1 MEPAPQPR
9 ATATGPGASP
19 RRFRSAR
26 PSHGARAGRWGAP
39 RLGLAAPHVPGPQPL
54 RTTRER
60 GRAEAPCARRLRHR
74 RTPGTRGSPARGHGS
89 AGRPAARSPQQPR
102 ASAERVREAAAEVAE
117 GAPPLAPA
125 AAAPLRQS
133 RRVPAAAA
141 AAAARAPRAPGTG
154 FPGWAGPPPLAHL
167 PAGRGA
173 VLPAPPGIP
182 SRLAHGSLCA
192 AGGADPLRQTRASSQ
207 NERHLDRGGLGG
219 RRTLGLIAK

>member
-1 MEPAPQPR
+1 MGPAPAAGGR
-9 ATATGPGASP
+9 LGSASRLRTSRGPGRCGP
-19 RRFRSAR
+19 RGSA
-26 PSHGARAGRWGAP
+26 AAP
-39 RLGLAAPHVPGPQPL
+39 RLPVRGASGTDGRP
-54 RTTRER
+54 
-60 GRAEAPCARRLRHR
+60 GRAARR
-74 RTPGTRGSPARGHGS
+74 PAGTLGWP
-89 AGRPAARSPQQPR
+89 ARSPRQPR

-117 GAPPLAPA
+117 CAPPLAPA

-154 FPGWAGPPPLAHL
+154 FPGWAGPPPLPHL

-182 SRLAHGSLCA
+182 SRLAHRSLCA

-207 NERHLDRGGLGG
+207 NERHLDGGGFGG